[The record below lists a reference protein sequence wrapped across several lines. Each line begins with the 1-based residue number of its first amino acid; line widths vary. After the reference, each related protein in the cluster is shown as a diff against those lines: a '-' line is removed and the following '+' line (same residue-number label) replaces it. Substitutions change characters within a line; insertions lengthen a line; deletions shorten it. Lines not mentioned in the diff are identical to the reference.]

1 MLEGFVGLS
10 VGTAEYVD
18 LWGLT
23 GTLISTTHM
32 KQYYIKTANVKK
44 FCKSHGKQVSKDF
57 LEALERHLEKKL
69 LQAINEHNGGKVR
82 MDIALAGYILGN
94 K

>member
-1 MLEGFVGLS
+1 
-10 VGTAEYVD
+10 
-18 LWGLT
+18 
-23 GTLISTTHM
+23 M